1 MLEHEHKP
9 TFVKNP
15 GILILKPGSRPGKVD
30 SVNADAIEKVYACAA
45 VI

>member
-15 GILILKPGSRPGKVD
+15 GTLTLKPGLKPGKVD
-30 SVNADAIEKVYACAA
+30 SVNADAIRTVYACAA